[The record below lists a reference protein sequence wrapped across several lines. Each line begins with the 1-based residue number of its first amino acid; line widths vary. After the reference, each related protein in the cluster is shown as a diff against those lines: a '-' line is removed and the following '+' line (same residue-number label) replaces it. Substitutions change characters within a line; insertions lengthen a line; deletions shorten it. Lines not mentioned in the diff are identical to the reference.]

1 MAVPGSGACRT
12 PGVAVGPWHGHGP
25 PAQSLDP
32 QHSHGTPSTVT
43 GPPAWLRDTRH
54 GHSPPALPWDPP
66 ASPSCCPMGGSA
78 PPPAPSPMAHRC
90 RAGGCEGPWAGV
102 CHPLPLLGPAAPHS
116 CCPSCWVRVPRGAM
130 GECAPP
136 CRVPRLRQEAGCPV
150 GVPGPLSPC
159 LRAVGRMS
167 EVSPRV
173 PWLPPGAGPPLPTQF
188 LPLMCQAA
196 PLGPLCRAPRGGAVP
211 LGPSPGGGARAKGG
225 YPGETGWNQGVTRAI
240 SGVGGSRGDP
250 QSGAGVPG
258 EVGTGTP
265 GAGGGVQVVT
275 GTPGQGDRDALGVRD
290 LSWGG
295 GVCVRGSPGPWL
307 GVRQRFTG
315 GGGGPARGP
324 RSRRE
329 TAPGPGC
336 RRFLP
341 AAGGSGGRGA
351 ASRAG
356 TAGGAGGRAAR
367 GGVPQGPPKGG
378 TLPRGPPRNPLQG
391 PPHGGGAGGD
401 GLGEGQRLRP
411 RDSSRRGVGGP
422 VPPLPGVGVA
432 DCPPAPRTFP
442 RPPAGSVPPSPAP
455 PSSPGAGHACPSPQS
470 AETIGCPSPKG
481 GEGGDSALGQP
492 GGLGGGSGLVPPHG
506 PAPAPRPPP
515 RPTAR
520 PLPVPAARPCP
531 APPHACPP
539 RGGRGDSG
547 SRQGSDRPSWAGLGR
562 A

>member
-295 GVCVRGSPGPWL
+295 VCVCGVPRGPGWGSGSGSL
-307 GVRQRFTG
+307 AG
-315 GGGGPARGP
+315 GGAQPAAPAVDGKP
-324 RSRRE
+324 RP
-329 TAPGPGC
+329 A
-336 RRFLP
+336 P
-341 AAGGSGGRGA
+341 AAGGSFLRRGEA
-351 ASRAG
+351 
-356 TAGGAGGRAAR
+356 GAGGRRAGRAPRAGRGAEQR
-367 GGVPQGPPKGG
+367 GGGCRRDPPRGAHCPVAPQGTRSRDPPMGAAQEG
-378 TLPRGPPRNPLQG
+378 TGWVRGSGSGPATPP
-391 PPHGGGAGGD
+391 
-401 GLGEGQRLRP
+401 
-411 RDSSRRGVGGP
+411 GVGWGVP
-422 VPPLPGVGVA
+422 FPPSLGWGSRIAPPLPGLFPA
-432 DCPPAPRTFP
+432 PQPAPCPPPQLPHPRRGRGTPVRHRRALRRLAALP
-442 RPPAGSVPPSPAP
+442 R
-455 PSSPGAGHACPSPQS
+455 
-470 AETIGCPSPKG
+470 
-481 GEGGDSALGQP
+481 
-492 GGLGGGSGLVPPHG
+492 
-506 PAPAPRPPP
+506 
-515 RPTAR
+515 
-520 PLPVPAARPCP
+520 
-531 APPHACPP
+531 
-539 RGGRGDSG
+539 RGGKAGTRPWG
-547 SRQGSDRPSWAGLGR
+547 SRGV
-562 A
+562 

>member
-136 CRVPRLRQEAGCPV
+136 CRVPRLRQEVGCPV
-150 GVPGPLSPC
+150 GVPGPPSPC

-167 EVSPRV
+167 EASPRV

-265 GAGGGVQVVT
+265 GAGGG
-275 GTPGQGDRDALGVRD
+275 
-290 LSWGG
+290 
-295 GVCVRGSPGPWL
+295 
-307 GVRQRFTG
+307 
-315 GGGGPARGP
+315 
-324 RSRRE
+324 
-329 TAPGPGC
+329 C
-336 RRFLP
+336 R
-341 AAGGSGGRGA
+341 
-351 ASRAG
+351 
-356 TAGGAGGRAAR
+356 
-367 GGVPQGPPKGG
+367 
-378 TLPRGPPRNPLQG
+378 
-391 PPHGGGAGGD
+391 
-401 GLGEGQRLRP
+401 
-411 RDSSRRGVGGP
+411 
-422 VPPLPGVGVA
+422 
-432 DCPPAPRTFP
+432 
-442 RPPAGSVPPSPAP
+442 
-455 PSSPGAGHACPSPQS
+455 
-470 AETIGCPSPKG
+470 
-481 GEGGDSALGQP
+481 
-492 GGLGGGSGLVPPHG
+492 
-506 PAPAPRPPP
+506 
-515 RPTAR
+515 
-520 PLPVPAARPCP
+520 
-531 APPHACPP
+531 
-539 RGGRGDSG
+539 
-547 SRQGSDRPSWAGLGR
+547 W
-562 A
+562 